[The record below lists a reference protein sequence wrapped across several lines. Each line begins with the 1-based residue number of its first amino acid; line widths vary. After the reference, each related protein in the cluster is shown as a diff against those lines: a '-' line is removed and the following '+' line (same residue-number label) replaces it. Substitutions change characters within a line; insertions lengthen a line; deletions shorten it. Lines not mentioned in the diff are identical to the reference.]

1 MMDMRDVY
9 CQTLMEM
16 AESDKRIV
24 ILEADLMNANGTKPF
39 KAAYPDRT
47 FNVGVSEADMVGT
60 ASGLAAAGKIPFAAS
75 FGCFASRRVY
85 DQFFLSANYARL
97 NVNLVG
103 SDPGV
108 TALYNGGT
116 HMTFEDAGIM
126 RNIPGLRVLEP
137 SDETSLHQLLPQIA
151 AWPTSTYMRLHR
163 KGGWKFYDDSETFE
177 IGQGKIVREGSDIT
191 LVSMGMVMLQETLTA
206 ADELAKKGIK
216 AEVIDA
222 LTLKPLDRELVLKS
236 ARKTGAVVTCENHN
250 IHNGLGSAVAEVLA
264 EEGVPARLRRV
275 GCQDKFGEV
284 GTLEY
289 LMEAFEL
296 SSPHIVDAAVGRIG
310 TQHAA

>member
-1 MMDMRDVY
+1 
-9 CQTLMEM
+9 
-16 AESDKRIV
+16 
-24 ILEADLMNANGTKPF
+24 
-39 KAAYPDRT
+39 
-47 FNVGVSEADMVGT
+47 
-60 ASGLAAAGKIPFAAS
+60 
-75 FGCFASRRVY
+75 
-85 DQFFLSANYARL
+85 
-97 NVNLVG
+97 
-103 SDPGV
+103 
-108 TALYNGGT
+108 
-116 HMTFEDAGIM
+116 
-126 RNIPGLRVLEP
+126 
-137 SDETSLHQLLPQIA
+137 
-151 AWPTSTYMRLHR
+151 MRLHR

-191 LVSMGMVMLQETLTA
+191 LVSMGMVMLQETLKA

-264 EEGVPARLRRV
+264 EEGVPARLRRI

-296 SSPHIVDAAVGRIG
+296 SSPHIVDAALGLVG
-310 TQHAA
+310 TEHAA

>member
-16 AESDKRIV
+16 AASDKRIV

-39 KAAYPDRT
+39 KAAYPERT

-137 SDETSLHQLLPQIA
+137 SDETSLKQLLPQIA
-151 AWPTSTYMRLHR
+151 AWPTSTYLRLHR
-163 KGGWKFYDDSETFE
+163 KGGWKFYDDSEIFE
-177 IGQGKIVREGSDIT
+177 IGKGKIVREGSDIT
-191 LVSMGMVMLQETLTA
+191 LVSMGMVMLQEALKA
-206 ADELAKKGIK
+206 ADEMAKKGVK

-264 EEGVPARLRRV
+264 EEGVPARLRRI

-296 SSPHIVDAAVGRIG
+296 SSPHIVNAAMGLIG
-310 TQHAA
+310 TEHAA

>member
-1 MMDMRDVY
+1 MDMRDVY

-16 AESDKRIV
+16 AASDKRIV

-39 KAAYPDRT
+39 KAAYPERT

-137 SDETSLHQLLPQIA
+137 SDETSLKQLLPQIA
-151 AWPTSTYMRLHR
+151 AWPTSTYLRLHR
-163 KGGWKFYDDSETFE
+163 KGGWKFYDDSEIFE
-177 IGQGKIVREGSDIT
+177 IGKGKIVREGSDIT
-191 LVSMGMVMLQETLTA
+191 LVSMGMVMLQEALKA
-206 ADELAKKGIK
+206 ADEMAKKGVK

-264 EEGVPARLRRV
+264 EEGVPARLRRI

-296 SSPHIVDAAVGRIG
+296 SSPHIVNAAMGLIG
-310 TQHAA
+310 TEHAA

>member
-39 KAAYPDRT
+39 KAAFPDRT

-137 SDETSLHQLLPQIA
+137 SDETSLHRLLPQIA

-177 IGQGKIVREGSDIT
+177 IGRGKIVREGSDIT
-191 LVSMGMVMLQETLTA
+191 LVSMGMVMLQETLKA

-264 EEGVPARLRRV
+264 EEGVPARLRRI

-296 SSPHIVDAAVGRIG
+296 SSPHIVDAAVGLIG